1 MGWMKLTLEEIIN
14 EYKDGSSDESLD
26 SDEVEHLVEIIKAKI
41 DLNEGNLTEYEY
53 SLLMQILCD

>member
-14 EYKDGSSDESLD
+14 EYKDGSSDEPLD